1 MPAPTLEEGL
11 ANPCILQVTV
21 FKCGGYTLGTAV
33 HHSMC
38 DGMGATLV
46 FGAAG
51 ELARGATK
59 ISVQP
64 VWDRA
69 TLLGPRH
76 PPRAEGPVLEFL
88 GTEKGFK
95 PYSHDVGPVVR
106 QCFDV
111 ADECLDGLKD
121 ALFDECGMKFT
132 TFEAFGA
139 FVWRAKVRCSGISG
153 DKNVKFAY
161 PSNIRRTVKPPLP
174 LGYWGNG
181 CIPLYAQ
188 LSAKELV
195 EQPLWKTAELIKK
208 SKSNA
213 NDEYVRSFI
222 DFQELYYEDGITAG
236 REVSAFTDWRH
247 VGHTSVDFGWGGPV
261 IMFPLSKNL
270 VGSKEPCYFLPP
282 RKKDGFTLQVNLR
295 ASALPAFR
303 EEMDK
308 FGNKVYQ
315 VSA

>member
-1 MPAPTLEEGL
+1 M
-11 ANPCILQVTV
+11 
-21 FKCGGYTLGTAV
+21 
-33 HHSMC
+33 
-38 DGMGATLV
+38 
-46 FGAAG
+46 
-51 ELARGATK
+51 
-59 ISVQP
+59 
-64 VWDRA
+64 
-69 TLLGPRH
+69 
-76 PPRAEGPVLEFL
+76 
-88 GTEKGFK
+88 
-95 PYSHDVGPVVR
+95 
-106 QCFDV
+106 
-111 ADECLDGLKD
+111 
-121 ALFDECGMKFT
+121 
-132 TFEAFGA
+132 
-139 FVWRAKVRCSGISG
+139 RCSGISG

-222 DFQELYYEDGITAG
+222 DFQEFYYEDGITAG

-247 VGHTSVDFGWGGPV
+247 VGHSSVDFGWGGPV